1 MVAWNL
7 ITVKVT
13 VPLFDHSNVRRGSGV
28 GGRSWR
34 EFCSLVR
41 RITSGLSIG
50 LSPLGLMN
58 PDTIL
63 LEAVEIAS
71 GIVLERRVYLSFGM
85 T

>member
-1 MVAWNL
+1 
-7 ITVKVT
+7 
-13 VPLFDHSNVRRGSGV
+13 
-28 GGRSWR
+28 
-34 EFCSLVR
+34 VR

-50 LSPLGLMN
+50 LSLLGLMN

-63 LEAVEIAS
+63 LEAVGIAS